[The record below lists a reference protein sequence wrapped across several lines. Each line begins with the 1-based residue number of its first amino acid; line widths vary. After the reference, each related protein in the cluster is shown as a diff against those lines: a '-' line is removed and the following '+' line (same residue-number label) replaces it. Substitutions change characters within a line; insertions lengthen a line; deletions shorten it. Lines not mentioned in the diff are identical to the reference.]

1 MKKLLISIFLIFF
14 WFIGFSCA
22 CLIFEDYGEGT
33 RFEDIWNSCITLNNS
48 DSLYYIFVSDF
59 SPSCYFS
66 NWNSDYFISQTAVF
80 AFTWLTSYCCWE
92 DAASIWDDFIT
103 YMLTY
108 DCNDLWGGWVSASDI
123 SVFYDYWHSSTT
135 VSCNWDNSIY
145 INGMASVTNQTT
157 FTPFFNISY
166 VDEDNQNLIE
176 SYNKDMLYLENWQ
189 FKKTYT
195 WDNQWILTVQNQWWS
210 TPDIIFTWE
219 TLPVVVT
226 WNSDNVFSNFGDNAL
241 SVLYWN
247 IPWFITGWVIL
258 FLIFFIIRLFIP
270 KNRR

>member
-1 MKKLLISIFLIFF
+1 MKKLLISIFSIFF
-14 WFIGFSCA
+14 WLISFSSAEVIDLSFWDWGCFMD
-22 CLIFEDYGEGT
+22 LTSENYFTFVNTESSTWIFMYFCKTNAWWGYLD
-33 RFEDIWNSCITLNNS
+33 DCWS
-48 DSLYYIFVSDF
+48 F
-59 SPSCYFS
+59 S
-66 NWNSDYFISQTAVF
+66 YFISPNELYDPQTLF
-80 AFTWLTSYCCWE
+80 DGDYIWCIAFVPLSFYSSWSS
-92 DAASIWDDFIT
+92 SIP
-103 YMLTY
+103 
-108 DCNDLWGGWVSASDI
+108 SDI

-135 VSCNWDNSIY
+135 ISCNWDNSIY
-145 INGMASVTNQTT
+145 INGMASVSNQTT

-176 SYNKDMLYLENWQ
+176 SYNKDILYLENWQ

-247 IPWFITGWVIL
+247 IPWFITGGVIL